1 MEKILLND
9 LLHIDEDSVR
19 IKFNVYNGEEEP
31 LERYKAAP
39 KEINDGWFLWYNGR
53 RYFPDIDKLAICF
66 VSLGGDLWLLTTVKR
81 IKNILW
87 DVENGVGYEAEE
99 IAAYKKYYG
108 RIIVKYHKS
117 SRTIVRYFDS
127 VKDELEV
134 VEILNS
140 QYTGDEFPG
149 YDNVRLSYEQLANII
164 NRHSGGWFGALNSQK
179 AVYLITD
186 TSNGKLYVGSATA
199 KNGML
204 WSRWSAYVANG
215 HGGNK
220 ELIEIVNDSAK
231 GFAYVKKNFQ
241 YTILENFNSK
251 VDDSYI
257 LQREA
262 WWKKVLRSKEFGYN
276 DN

>member
-1 MEKILLND
+1 MAKILLND
-9 LLHIDEDSVR
+9 LLSINEDLVR
-19 IKFNVYNGEEEP
+19 VKLNQYNGEEDPRE
-31 LERYKAAP
+31 LYKQNPDA
-39 KEINDGWFLWYNGR
+39 INNVWLLWYSNR
-53 RYFPDIDKLAICF
+53 RYFPNVGKLAICL
-66 VSLGGDLWLLTTVKR
+66 VYIGGDSWLLTTVKR
-81 IKNILW
+81 ITKILPNVKNGI
-87 DVENGVGYEAEE
+87 GYEAEE
-99 IAAYKKYYG
+99 IEQYQKYYG
-108 RIIVKYHKS
+108 RVIVKYHNTN
-117 SRTIVRYFDS
+117 RTPVRLYE
-127 VKDELEV
+127 KIKNKLEV

-140 QYTGDEFPG
+140 QYMGDEFPG
-149 YDNVRLSYEQLANII
+149 YDNIRLSYDELSNVI
-164 NRHSGGWFGALNSQK
+164 NRHAGGWFGALNNQK

-220 ELIEIVNDSAK
+220 ELVAIVNDVSK
-231 GFAYVKKNFQ
+231 GFDYVKKNFQ

-251 VDDSYI
+251 VDDRYI

-262 WWKKVLRSKEFGYN
+262 WWKKVLCSKEFGYN